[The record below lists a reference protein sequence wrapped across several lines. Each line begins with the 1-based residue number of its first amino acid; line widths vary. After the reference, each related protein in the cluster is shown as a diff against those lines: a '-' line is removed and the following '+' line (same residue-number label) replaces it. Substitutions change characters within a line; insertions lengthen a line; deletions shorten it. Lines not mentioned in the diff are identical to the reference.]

1 MTDQRC
7 LTKAIMDLHVAIGLR
22 AIQAKP
28 HKRPQTPPVVAAP
41 LAPDLQMPRIQ
52 DANVAALYAKFG
64 KMYID
69 KLVHWLSGIL
79 REGQQASAPVQWVSF
94 LQLFLIFLIHNSF
107 VPPVYVKSS
116 KIWMRS
122 PHVQAPLPHR
132 VRWFS
137 DHIKAVVKASA
148 GVVHTACLR
157 PASAA
162 LVCRLLSVPIAVCP
176 ARLDEVDRYL
186 AAHAQAVVGAP
197 KARWQQIALPEAALR

>member
-7 LTKAIMDLHVAIGLR
+7 LTKAIMGLHVAIGLR

-94 LQLFLIFLIHNSF
+94 LQLFLIFLIHNSL
-107 VPPVYVKSS
+107 SH
-116 KIWMRS
+116 RS
-122 PHVQAPLPHR
+122 M
-132 VRWFS
+132 
-137 DHIKAVVKASA
+137 
-148 GVVHTACLR
+148 
-157 PASAA
+157 
-162 LVCRLLSVPIAVCP
+162 
-176 ARLDEVDRYL
+176 
-186 AAHAQAVVGAP
+186 
-197 KARWQQIALPEAALR
+197 